1 MYCTRSYILVLVLV
15 KTSETRHPKTTK
27 DTSQCRD
34 KRQMVLLS
42 GTCGN
47 CAIGVLQ
54 STSTAGCATCS
65 TTVSLALLY
74 SRVYILSKCN
84 TTMFPHESRQKY
96 TDYTH
101 RKESRDLHTLIP
113 PPQRTCPA
121 LSGLSPNLKKRA
133 ELLVCGR
140 VAIVD
145 AWGMRGWDVFSVRVS
160 GS

>member
-1 MYCTRSYILVLVLV
+1 MEIVQSEFYRVQVPLVVPLVVQLF
-15 KTSETRHPKTTK
+15 
-27 DTSQCRD
+27 
-34 KRQMVLLS
+34 
-42 GTCGN
+42 
-47 CAIGVLQ
+47 
-54 STSTAGCATCS
+54 
-65 TTVSLALLY
+65 SLALLY
-74 SRVYILSKCN
+74 SRVYIPSKCN